1 MYVVFLGESEV
12 KVMDELVT
20 VLESILSE
28 LQTMNAKLD
37 EIKGMGMYDS
47 ISDVCDKLDE
57 VGDKINSLETTV
69 TLGDNY

>member
-1 MYVVFLGESEV
+1 
-12 KVMDELVT
+12 MDELVT

-47 ISDVCDKLDE
+47 ISDVCDKFDE

>member
-1 MYVVFLGESEV
+1 
-12 KVMDELVT
+12 MDELVT

-28 LQTMNAKLD
+28 LQAMNAKLD

>member
-1 MYVVFLGESEV
+1 
-12 KVMDELVT
+12 MDELVT

-28 LQTMNAKLD
+28 LQTMNSKLD

>member
-1 MYVVFLGESEV
+1 
-12 KVMDELVT
+12 MDELVT

-57 VGDKINSLETTV
+57 VGDKINSVETTV

>member
-1 MYVVFLGESEV
+1 
-12 KVMDELVT
+12 MDELVT

-47 ISDVCDKLDE
+47 ISDVYDKLDE

>member
-1 MYVVFLGESEV
+1 
-12 KVMDELVT
+12 MDELVT

-57 VGDKINSLETTV
+57 VGDKISSLETTV

>member
-1 MYVVFLGESEV
+1 
-12 KVMDELVT
+12 MDELVT

>member
-1 MYVVFLGESEV
+1 MNVVFLGEREV

-37 EIKGMGMYDS
+37 EIKGMGM
-47 ISDVCDKLDE
+47 
-57 VGDKINSLETTV
+57 
-69 TLGDNY
+69 

>member
-1 MYVVFLGESEV
+1 
-12 KVMDELVT
+12 MDELVT
-20 VLESILSE
+20 GLESILSE

>member
-1 MYVVFLGESEV
+1 MVFLGEREV

-37 EIKGMGMYDS
+37 EIKGMGMHDS

>member
-1 MYVVFLGESEV
+1 MWCFSGKER

>member
-1 MYVVFLGESEV
+1 MVFLGESEV